1 MAATA
6 DEQVEN
12 PFKESGAKKLA
23 RKNKKQRTTKKKKKI
38 RIRALVPGLSCFKKP
53 TLEIENDDGNSEG
66 DEELRS
72 SPSHLIVTVNGFL
85 GSVDDWKYAVEQFLK
100 QYPKDVLVHCSKR
113 NSATLSFD
121 GVDVMGERLADE
133 VISVIKRYPDLRKI
147 SFLGHSLGGL
157 ISRYAVASLYQRNCL
172 SRHPCNDGEDVKHQS
187 SKEAPEENSKKEVAA
202 LEPIN
207 FITFATPHLGLGG
220 SKQVPLFGGNHS
232 LEKIARQTSGLLGR
246 TGKHLFLTDNDD
258 GKPPLLLQMT
268 NDYGDLPFISA
279 LKSFRRRVLYAN
291 ARYDYIVGW
300 STSSL
305 RRRKE
310 LPQRQSFSRNN
321 RYRHIVNVETA
332 KHGSSEGVYPL
343 DSAVDGWKRFDTNAM
358 MEAML
363 SRLTKLEWERVDVEF
378 TGTRQRFLAHNTIQV
393 ASFRLHS
400 QGADVIQHMID
411 NFLL

>member
-6 DEQVEN
+6 EQQVEN
-12 PFKESGAKKLA
+12 PVTESRAKKLT
-23 RKNKKQRTTKKKKKI
+23 RKNKKQRTTKKKI
-38 RIRALVPGLSCFKKP
+38 RIRALVPGISCFKKP
-53 TLEIENDDGNSEG
+53 NLEIENDDGNREG

-72 SPSHLIVTVNGFL
+72 TPSHLIVTVNGIV
-85 GSVDDWKYAVEQFLK
+85 GSADDWKYAVEQFLK
-100 QYPKDVLVHCSKR
+100 QYPKDALVHRSKR
-113 NSATLSFD
+113 NSATLTFD

-133 VISVIKRYPDLRKI
+133 VLGVIKRYPDLRKI

-157 ISRYAVASLYQRNCL
+157 ISRYAIARLYQRNYL
-172 SRHPCNDGEDVKHQS
+172 IRHPSNDGEDGKHQS

-207 FITFATPHLGLGG
+207 FITFATPHLGSRG
-220 SKQVPLFGGNHS
+220 SKQVPLFGGIHA

-258 GKPPLLLQMT
+258 GKPPLLLRMT
-268 NDYGDLPFISA
+268 NDYEDLPFISA
-279 LKSFRRRVLYAN
+279 LKSFRHRVLYAN
-291 ARYDYIVGW
+291 VRYDHIVGW

-305 RRRKE
+305 RHQKE
-310 LPQRQSFSRNN
+310 LPQRQSFPRND
-321 RYRHIVNVETA
+321 RYRHIVNVETP
-332 KHGSSEGVYPL
+332 KPRSSEAVYPL
-343 DSAVDGWKRFDTNAM
+343 DSAFDGWKRFDTNAM

-378 TGTRQRFLAHNTIQV
+378 SGTKQRFLAHNTIQV
-393 ASFRLHS
+393 TSYRLHS